1 MQEGDFVQQSS
12 SITLGRYHL
21 LRCIGRG
28 GMGEV
33 WLAEDPLLRRQVA
46 IKTLPAHNQDDHEY
60 SRRFEREAQAAA
72 ALNHPHILP
81 VHSYGEQP
89 RSDGQ
94 IVTYIVMP
102 YIAGGSLAERITT
115 YTSHQMMMPPQE
127 AVTYLSEAAEAIDYA
142 HSRGV
147 IHRDI
152 KPGNMLLRSDDWLLL
167 ADFGI
172 ARMVAQ
178 EEQLTKTGVGFGTP
192 EYMAPEQAQGK
203 AEAASDL
210 YSLAVLAYLL
220 FTGRLPFTADS
231 GYAITIQH
239 LTMDPP
245 PPRQFNP
252 ALSPAVAQAL
262 LQGLEKDPKRR
273 HPFAGAFVAELQRAL
288 ASAPFADTLM
298 QAPLPPTGG
307 TPLFSPVGRNSLPND
322 SLPQADGG
330 KLTVKPV
337 QKGMTRRQVLIGGG
351 AALVMAGG
359 GLGIL
364 ELFSRSRPS
373 PHRNGGTTPGP
384 QQTAS
389 TTGTNGPAMTL
400 LGHNT
405 AVQVLAWSPSANILA
420 SSGSTGDN
428 QVFLWDIDS
437 AYQQKNSTP
446 THTATAVFDLTPN
459 GLLVAWSPDGKMLAI
474 ANTVARNIA
483 NNPYVLLVYKGDLSG
498 PAPGYE
504 KALILFS
511 DVIAACSWL
520 DTTYIVTVTTQTLP
534 SATMGLQLW
543 DWRHPGQRLAQ
554 ASVARTLSPAPSPL
568 TIPSQALSVS
578 PRGSLV
584 ALIAQDNAG
593 QDSLLIGQLVVSGK
607 RARWQQRL
615 PAILF
620 RRNNS
625 PIPFSINGIAWFP
638 SGQAIAAFTN
648 DADAKHTLAT
658 WNIQDTKHDPVTFAG
673 PSALTLTTIAVSPV
687 PSASLLA
694 VGTDTGTI
702 FLLNLDHHGSIER
715 TFQGPHAQITA
726 LAWSSD
732 GKWLAAGFNDTNA
745 SIFVWKM

>member
-1 MQEGDFVQQSS
+1 MQEGDFALQPA
-12 SITLGRYHL
+12 SITLGRYRL

-33 WLAEDPLLRRQVA
+33 WLAEDPRLHRQVA

-89 RSDGQ
+89 QSDGQ
-94 IVTYIVMP
+94 VVMYIVMP

-115 YTSHQMMMPPQE
+115 YTSRQMMMPPQE
-127 AVTYLSEAAEAIDYA
+127 AIAYLSQAAEAIDYA

-152 KPGNMLLRSDDWLLL
+152 KPGNMLLRSDNWLLL

-178 EEQLTKTGVGFGTP
+178 GEQLTKTGVGFGTP

-220 FTGRLPFTADS
+220 FTGRLPFSADS

-239 LTMDPP
+239 MTMDPP
-245 PPRQFNP
+245 SPRQFNP

-273 HPFAGAFVAELQRAL
+273 HPSARAFVACLQSAQ
-288 ASAPFADTLM
+288 AAAPFEATY
-298 QAPLPPTGG
+298 LPDQLARAVIGDSG
-307 TPLFSPVGRNSLPND
+307 TPDGKAPVTSPGQGARTT
-322 SLPQADGG
+322 
-330 KLTVKPV
+330 LTPATEKRRIL
-337 QKGMTRRQVLIGGG
+337 TRRQVLIGGG
-351 AALVMAGG
+351 AALAVVGG
-359 GLGIL
+359 GLGIW
-364 ELFSRSRPS
+364 ELSSRSGPS
-373 PHRNGGTTPGP
+373 PQRSGGTTPDP

-405 AVQVLAWSPSANILA
+405 AVQVLAWSPRANILA

-437 AYQQKNSTP
+437 AYQQKNPTP
-446 THTATAVFDLTPN
+446 THTSTAGFDLTPN
-459 GLLVAWSPDGKMLAI
+459 GLLVAWSPDGKVLAI
-474 ANTVARNIA
+474 ANTVARNVA

-511 DVIAACSWL
+511 DIIEACSWL
-520 DTTYIVTVTTQTLP
+520 DATYIVTVTTQTE
-534 SATMGLQLW
+534 SATMGLELW

-554 ASVARTLSPAPSPL
+554 ATIARTLSPALSPL
-568 TIPSQALSVS
+568 TVPSQALSVS

-593 QDSLLIGQLVVSGK
+593 QDSLLIGQLVVSEK
-607 RARWQQRL
+607 HARWQQRF

-620 RRNNS
+620 RRSNS
-625 PIPFSINGIAWFP
+625 LIPFSIDGIAWFP
-638 SGQAIAAFTN
+638 SGQTIAAFTN

-673 PSALTLTTIAVSPV
+673 PPALTLTTITASPV
-687 PSASLLA
+687 PGPSLLA

-702 FLLNLDHHGSIER
+702 FLLNLDDQGSIER
-715 TFQGPHAQITA
+715 TFQGPHAEITA
-726 LAWSSD
+726 LAWSRD

-745 SIFVWKM
+745 SILVWKM

>member
-12 SITLGRYHL
+12 GITLGRYHL

-33 WLAEDPLLRRQVA
+33 WLAEDPRLHRQVA

-94 IVTYIVMP
+94 IVMYIVMP
-102 YIAGGSLAERITT
+102 YISGGSLAERITT
-115 YTSHQMMMPPQE
+115 STSRQMMMPPQE
-127 AVTYLSEAAEAIDYA
+127 AITYLSQAAEAIDYA

-152 KPGNMLLRSDDWLLL
+152 KPGNMLLQSDNWLLL

-220 FTGRLPFTADS
+220 FTGRLPFSADS

-239 LTMDPP
+239 MTMAPP
-245 PPRQFNP
+245 SPRQFNP

-262 LQGLEKDPKRR
+262 LQGLEKDPTRR
-273 HPFAGAFVAELQRAL
+273 HPSARAFVACLQSAQ
-288 ASAPFADTLM
+288 AAAPFETTYLPDQLT
-298 QAPLPPTGG
+298 QAVIGDSG
-307 TPLFSPVGRNSLPND
+307 TPDGKAPVTYYGEGDRTT
-322 SLPQADGG
+322 
-330 KLTVKPV
+330 LTPATEKRHIL
-337 QKGMTRRQVLIGGG
+337 TRRQVLIGGG
-351 AALVMAGG
+351 AALAVAGG
-359 GLGIL
+359 GLGIW
-364 ELFSRSRPS
+364 ELSSRSRPS
-373 PHRNGGTTPGP
+373 PHRSGGTTPGT
-384 QQTAS
+384 QQTTS
-389 TTGTNGPAMTL
+389 TAGAHGPAMTL
-400 LGHNT
+400 LGHNS
-405 AVQVLAWSPSANILA
+405 AVQVLAWSPRANILA

-446 THTATAVFDLTPN
+446 THTSTALFDLTPN
-459 GLLVAWSPDGKMLAI
+459 GILVAWSPDGKMLAI
-474 ANTVARNIA
+474 ANTRANNIA
-483 NNPYVLLVYKGDLSG
+483 NTPYVLLVYKGDLTG

-504 KALILFS
+504 KALILFP
-511 DVIAACSWL
+511 DIIEACSWL
-520 DTTYIVTVTTQTLP
+520 DTTYIATVTTQTVP

-554 ASVARTLSPAPSPL
+554 ATIARTLGPAPSPL
-568 TIPSQALSVS
+568 TVSSQALSVS

-615 PAILF
+615 PTVLF
-620 RRNNS
+620 RRSNS
-625 PIPFSINGIAWFP
+625 PIPFSIGGIAWFP
-638 SGQAIAAFTN
+638 SGQTIAAFTN
-648 DADAKHTLAT
+648 DADAEHTLAT
-658 WNIQDTKHDPVTFAG
+658 WNIQHTQADPVTFAG
-673 PSALTLTTIAVSPV
+673 PSALMLTTIAVSPV
-687 PSASLLA
+687 PSPSLLA

-702 FLLNLDHHGSIER
+702 FLLNLDDQGSIER
-715 TFQGPHAQITA
+715 TFQGPHLEITA
-726 LAWSSD
+726 LAWSRD

>member
-1 MQEGDFVQQSS
+1 MQEGDFVQQSA

-33 WLAEDPLLRRQVA
+33 WLAEDPLLHRQVA

-89 RSDGQ
+89 RPDGQ

-102 YIAGGSLAERITT
+102 FISGGSLAERVTT
-115 YTSHQMMMPPQE
+115 YISRKMMMPPQE
-127 AVTYLSEAAEAIDYA
+127 AITYLSQAAEAIDYA

-152 KPGNMLLRSDDWLLL
+152 KPGNMLLRSDNWLLL

-172 ARMVAQ
+172 ARMLAQ

-220 FTGRLPFTADS
+220 FTDRLPFSADS

-239 LTMDPP
+239 MTMDPP

-273 HPFAGAFVAELQRAL
+273 HPSARAFIACLQSAQ
-288 ASAPFADTLM
+288 AAAPFEATYLPDQLA
-298 QAPLPPTGG
+298 QAVIGDSG
-307 TPLFSPVGRNSLPND
+307 TPDGKAPVTFPGEGDRTT
-322 SLPQADGG
+322 
-330 KLTVKPV
+330 LTPAIEKRPIL
-337 QKGMTRRQVLIGGG
+337 TRRQVLIGGG
-351 AALVMAGG
+351 AALAVAGG
-359 GLGIL
+359 GLGIW
-364 ELFSRSRPS
+364 ELSSRSRPS
-373 PHRNGGTTPGP
+373 SPRSGGTTPGT

-389 TTGTNGPAMTL
+389 TTGANGPAMTL
-400 LGHNT
+400 LGHNS
-405 AVQVLAWSPSANILA
+405 AVQVLAWSPRANILA
-420 SSGSTGDN
+420 STGSAGDN

-437 AYQQKNSTP
+437 AYQQKNPTP
-446 THTATAVFDLTPN
+446 THTSAASFDLIPN
-459 GLLVAWSPDGKMLAI
+459 GLLVAWSPDGTALAI
-474 ANTVARNIA
+474 ANTVARHIA
-483 NNPYVLLVYKGDLSG
+483 NPPYVLLVYKGDLTG

-511 DVIAACSWL
+511 NIIEACSWL
-520 DTTYIVTVTTQTLP
+520 DATYIATVTYPTLL
-534 SATMGLQLW
+534 SSTMELQLW

-554 ASVARTLSPAPSPL
+554 ATIARTLSPAPSPL
-568 TIPSQALSVS
+568 TVPSQALSVS

-620 RRNNS
+620 RRSNS
-625 PIPFSINGIAWFP
+625 PFPFSIGGIAWFP
-638 SGQAIAAFTN
+638 SGQTIAVFTN
-648 DADAKHTLAT
+648 DSDAKHTLAT
-658 WNIQDTKHDPVTFAG
+658 WNIQHTQADPVTLAG
-673 PSALTLTTIAVSPV
+673 PSALMLTTIAVSPV
-687 PSASLLA
+687 PSPSLLA

-715 TFQGPHAQITA
+715 TFQGPHAEITA
-726 LAWSSD
+726 LAWSRD
-732 GKWLAAGFNDTNA
+732 GKWLAAGFNDINA

>member
-1 MQEGDFVQQSS
+1 
-12 SITLGRYHL
+12 
-21 LRCIGRG
+21 
-28 GMGEV
+28 MGEV
-33 WLAEDPLLRRQVA
+33 WLAEDPLLHRQVA

-72 ALNHPHILP
+72 ALTHPHILP

-94 IVTYIVMP
+94 VVTYIVMP
-102 YIAGGSLAERITT
+102 YISGGSFAERITT
-115 YTSHQMMMPPQE
+115 YTSRKMMMPPQE
-127 AVTYLSEAAEAIDYA
+127 AITYLSQAAEAIDYA

-147 IHRDI
+147 IHRDV
-152 KPGNMLLRSDDWLLL
+152 KPGNMLLQSDNWLLL

-192 EYMAPEQAQGK
+192 EYMAPEQAQGR

-220 FTGRLPFTADS
+220 FTGRLPFSADS

-239 LTMDPP
+239 MTMDPP
-245 PPRQFNP
+245 SPRQFNP
-252 ALSPAVAQAL
+252 ALSPAVAQTL

-273 HPFAGAFVAELQRAL
+273 HPSARAFVACLQSAQ
-288 ASAPFADTLM
+288 AAAPFETTY
-298 QAPLPPTGG
+298 LPDQLAQTVIGDSG
-307 TPLFSPVGRNSLPND
+307 TPDGKAPVTYPGEGERTALTPATEKRRILP
-322 SLPQADGG
+322 
-330 KLTVKPV
+330 
-337 QKGMTRRQVLIGGG
+337 RRQVLIGGG
-351 AALVMAGG
+351 AALAVAGG
-359 GLGIL
+359 GLGIW
-364 ELFSRSRPS
+364 ELSSRSRSS
-373 PHRNGGTTPGP
+373 PHRSGGTTPGT
-384 QQTAS
+384 QQTTS
-389 TTGTNGPAMTL
+389 TAGTNGPAMTL
-400 LGHNT
+400 LGHNS
-405 AVQVLAWSPSANILA
+405 AVQVLAWSPRANILA

-437 AYQQKNSTP
+437 ASQQKNPTP

-474 ANTVARNIA
+474 ANTVDRKIV
-483 NNPYVLLVYKGDLSG
+483 NNPYALLVYKGDLSG

-511 DVIAACSWL
+511 DIIEACSWL
-520 DTTYIVTVTTQTLP
+520 DTTYIVTVTSHALP

-554 ASVARTLSPAPSPL
+554 ATIARTLSPAPSPL
-568 TIPSQALSVS
+568 TVSSQALSVS
-578 PRGSLV
+578 PHGSLV
-584 ALIAQDNAG
+584 ALIAQDSAG
-593 QDSLLIGQLVVSGK
+593 QDSLLIGQLVASGK

-620 RRNNS
+620 KRNNS

-648 DADAKHTLAT
+648 DADAEHTLAT
-658 WNIQDTKHDPVTFAG
+658 WNIQHTKADPVTFAG
-673 PSALTLTTIAVSPV
+673 PSAHMLTTIAVSPV
-687 PSASLLA
+687 PSPSLLA

-702 FLLNLDHHGSIER
+702 FLLNLDHHGPIER
-715 TFQGPHAQITA
+715 TYQGPHAEITA
-726 LAWSSD
+726 LAWSRD

>member
-1 MQEGDFVQQSS
+1 MQESDFVQQSS
-12 SITLGRYHL
+12 NITLGRYHL

-28 GMGEV
+28 GMGEA
-33 WLAEDPLLRRQVA
+33 WLAEDPLLHRQVA
-46 IKTLPAHNQDDHEY
+46 IKTLPAHNQDDHDY

-72 ALNHPHILP
+72 ALTHPHILP

-94 IVTYIVMP
+94 VVTYIVMP

-115 YTSHQMMMPPQE
+115 YTSRQMMMPPQE
-127 AVTYLSEAAEAIDYA
+127 AITYLSQAAEAIDYA

-152 KPGNMLLRSDDWLLL
+152 KPGNMLLQSDDWLLL

-172 ARMVAQ
+172 ARMLAQ
-178 EEQLTKTGVGFGTP
+178 EEQLTKTGIGFGTL

-203 AEAASDL
+203 AEPASDN
-210 YSLAVLAYLL
+210 YSLAVITYQL
-220 FTGRLPFTADS
+220 FTGQVPFSADS
-231 GYAITIQH
+231 AYAITMQH
-239 LTMDPP
+239 ILTPP
-245 PPRQFNP
+245 PSPRQINP
-252 ALSPAVAQAL
+252 ALPLAVEQVL
-262 LQGLEKDPKRR
+262 LRGLAKVPQQRPPSAR
-273 HPFAGAFVAELQRAL
+273 AFVAELGRAW
-288 ASAPFADTLM
+288 ASAPFAGTLM

-307 TPLFSPVGRNSLPND
+307 TPLFSPAGRDSLPND
-322 SLPQADGG
+322 SLLQADGG
-330 KLTVKPV
+330 KVTAAPA

-351 AALVMAGG
+351 AALAMAGG
-359 GLGIL
+359 GLGIW
-364 ELFSRSRPS
+364 ELSSRSRPS
-373 PHRNGGTTPGP
+373 PQRSGGTTPGT
-384 QQTAS
+384 QQTTS

-400 LGHNT
+400 LGHST

-437 AYQQKNSTP
+437 AYQQKNTTP
-446 THTATAVFDLTPN
+446 THTSTAVFDLTPN
-459 GLLVAWSPDGKMLAI
+459 GILVAWSPDGAALAI
-474 ANTVARNIA
+474 ANTVARKIA

-520 DTTYIVTVTTQTLP
+520 DTTYIVTVTTQALP
-534 SATMGLQLW
+534 ATMMLQLW

-554 ASVARTLSPAPSPL
+554 ASIARTLSPAPSPL

-584 ALIAQDNAG
+584 ALIAQDDAG

-638 SGQAIAAFTN
+638 SGQTIAAFTN
-648 DADAKHTLAT
+648 DADARHTLAT
-658 WNIQDTKHDPVTFAG
+658 WHIQHTQSDPITFAG
-673 PSALTLTTIAVSPV
+673 PSAHMLTTIAVSPV
-687 PSASLLA
+687 PSPSLLA

-715 TFQGPHAQITA
+715 TFQGPHAEITA
-726 LAWSSD
+726 LAWSRD
-732 GKWLAAGFNDTNA
+732 GKWLAVGFNDTNA
-745 SIFVWKM
+745 SILVWKM

>member
-1 MQEGDFVQQSS
+1 
-12 SITLGRYHL
+12 
-21 LRCIGRG
+21 
-28 GMGEV
+28 
-33 WLAEDPLLRRQVA
+33 
-46 IKTLPAHNQDDHEY
+46 
-60 SRRFEREAQAAA
+60 
-72 ALNHPHILP
+72 
-81 VHSYGEQP
+81 
-89 RSDGQ
+89 
-94 IVTYIVMP
+94 
-102 YIAGGSLAERITT
+102 
-115 YTSHQMMMPPQE
+115 
-127 AVTYLSEAAEAIDYA
+127 
-142 HSRGV
+142 
-147 IHRDI
+147 
-152 KPGNMLLRSDDWLLL
+152 LL
-167 ADFGI
+167 ADFGL
-172 ARMVAQ
+172 ARIVAQ

-192 EYMAPEQAQGK
+192 EYMAPEQAQGM
-203 AEAASDL
+203 AEVASDL

-220 FTGRLPFTADS
+220 FTGRLPFSADS

-239 LTMDPP
+239 MTMDPP

-273 HPFAGAFVAELQRAL
+273 HPSARAFVASLQSAL
-288 ASAPFADTLM
+288 AAAPFETTYLPGQLARAEIGDSGTPDA
-298 QAPLPPTGG
+298 QAPVTSSWPGERTTL
-307 TPLFSPVGRNSLPND
+307 TPAAEKRRIL
-322 SLPQADGG
+322 
-330 KLTVKPV
+330 
-337 QKGMTRRQVLIGGG
+337 TRRQVLIGGG
-351 AALVMAGG
+351 AALAVVGG
-359 GLGIL
+359 GLGIW
-364 ELFSRSRPS
+364 ELSSRSRPS
-373 PHRNGGTTPGP
+373 PQRSGGTTPGT
-384 QQTAS
+384 QHTAS

-474 ANTVARNIA
+474 ANTVASNIA
-483 NNPYVLLVYKGDLSG
+483 NTPYVLLVYKGDLSG

-520 DTTYIVTVTTQTLP
+520 DTTYIVTVTTQALP

-554 ASVARTLSPAPSPL
+554 ASIARTLSPAPSPL
-568 TIPSQALSVS
+568 TVPSQALSVS

-620 RRNNS
+620 RRSNS
-625 PIPFSINGIAWFP
+625 AIPFSIGGIAWFP
-638 SGQAIAAFTN
+638 SGQTIAAFTN
-648 DADAKHTLAT
+648 DADAEHTLAT
-658 WNIQDTKHDPVTFAG
+658 WNIQHTQADPVTFAG
-673 PSALTLTTIAVSPV
+673 PSALMLTTIAVSPV
-687 PSASLLA
+687 PSPSLLA
-694 VGTDTGTI
+694 VGTDTGMI
-702 FLLNLDHHGSIER
+702 FLLNLGHNGSIER
-715 TFQGPHAQITA
+715 TFQGPRAEITA
-726 LAWSSD
+726 LAWSRD